1 MTKKKKNLNVE
12 SEEDSNFEVLT
23 AKEVSNKYTVA
34 ELRVILKENGL
45 STSGKKKDLVER
57 VLPIL
62 NDDFGEASNEE
73 SEVEKVDLSPQVA
86 EDPVTSALSGFGI
99 NYDELAIKDKI
110 SEGGDTS
117 LNIEGFT
124 QNGLSMSDS
133 TMSIVA
139 ASDSSNVDL
148 KMNIPEVSYT
158 DFESTVFTFK
168 GLDLSILPSSVS
180 KSLELSALL
189 NSLEVITERD
199 YINLKDLDFI
209 FKAFPDENG
218 ITLDVKISNFL
229 YPNFNNGTFN
239 FENLDF
245 NMAIGADEQKL
256 NISINLPSLNLISK
270 DYKVSVSDLNL
281 NIALADLNLSD
292 LELSVSM
299 ADFKYT
305 NFDDVHVNMDNV
317 NVCLDPIVDASSFD
331 VVIGMDSFDFVGV
344 TFDELFPMLN
354 IDCVNFKNT
363 TDDGEFPVNMV
374 GHISPLDVYQMD
386 LLALAALLSSGFDID
401 TYTRNM
407 SSFYKGS
414 FVDADDMSSAGISD
428 LASGI
433 AGIFENFDYS
443 SLDSIVLDLSGLIDS
458 AGIDLA
464 EFGIDLS
471 DYDVSAISV
480 PEIVDALNNSVFS
493 IPAITSVLNL
503 LTSGL
508 ENIDLSTIV
517 IKIDFENF
525 DISGL
530 LASLNLSSEDISAI
544 LDMLENSDLDL
555 GKIFENFDYSILDT
569 IVLDLSGLIDSL
581 GIDLA
586 ALGIDIENLDLS
598 AIRLSEIMAI
608 LDTFE
613 FDMSTISAVLKLLGI
628 DVDEL
633 DLEGLIKSFDAEN
646 FDISA
651 LLASLN
657 ISLEDISAII
667 DMFNNSDLD
676 FEKIFENF
684 DYSCLDAIELNLS
697 GLIDSLGIDLAALG
711 IDLSDYDVSA
721 IKLSEIME
729 IFNNSEF
736 DMATISAVL
745 KLLGLDVEKL
755 DLEGLITSFDAE
767 NFDMSSLLA
776 SLNLEK
782 LDIEGITSM
791 FENSDI
797 DWESMFENCDYSSLD
812 GMVLDLSGL
821 IDSAGIDLAE
831 FGIDESDYDF
841 SAISLPDLIGIFNN
855 PDYDMSEFDLSSID
869 IGGLDVSSLIASFD
883 AENFDISPVLASL
896 NISSEDLS
904 AIIEIFNNP
913 DLNLDAVFENC
924 DHSCFGAIELNLSG
938 LIDSLGIDLADLG
951 IDLSDYD
958 LSAIKLSDLID
969 ILNNCEFDM
978 STLAA
983 LLKLVGVDVDDLDL
997 EGLIA
1002 SFDVENFDISAIL
1015 AGLNLSSDD
1024 LSKILEIF
1032 TNSDIDLDAIFR
1044 NFDYSCFGAIV
1055 LDLSGLIDSLGIDLA
1070 ALGIDLSDYDVSA
1083 ISLSDLIDIFNN
1095 YEFDMSTVAVLLK
1108 LAGLEI
1114 DDLDLEGLIKSIDFE
1129 NIDMSA
1135 LLASF
1140 NISLDDLTAISEM
1153 FENPDFDL
1161 AAMLENC
1168 DYSCLDAVVLDLSE
1182 VVGSVDIDFDSLD
1195 INLKGYD
1202 LSEIRLSDVIDI
1214 LRNSEF
1220 VMTAANALLKVG
1232 YINWDELDMS
1242 GLIVSFDVDEL
1253 DMSALL
1259 TSLDVAGFDIEVI
1272 LSILD
1277 MYGFDLSEFL
1287 NQFLGMFMKTAAP
1300 EIADSSDDK

>member
-1 MTKKKKNLNVE
+1 MAKKKKNLNVE
-12 SEEDSNFEVLT
+12 SVDDSNSEALT
-23 AKEVSNKYTVA
+23 AEEISKKYTVA
-34 ELRVILKENGL
+34 ELRAILKENGL

-62 NDDFGEASNEE
+62 NDDSSEAS
-73 SEVEKVDLSPQVA
+73 SEDSEAEKVDLSSQVT
-86 EDPVTSALSGFGI
+86 EEPITSALSGFGI
-99 NYDELAIKDKI
+99 NYDELDIKDKI
-110 SEGGDTS
+110 SEGDDTS

-148 KMNIPEVSYT
+148 KMNIPELSYT

-168 GLDLSILPSSVS
+168 DLDLSILPSSNPQ
-180 KSLELSALL
+180 SLEFSALL
-189 NSLEVITERD
+189 DSLDVITEKN
-199 YINLKDLDFI
+199 YVNLKDLNLI
-209 FKAFPDENG
+209 LKAFPDENG
-218 ITLDVKISNFL
+218 IALDINIKSFL

-239 FENLDF
+239 FKDLDF
-245 NMAIGADEQKL
+245 SMAIGADGQQL
-256 NISINLPSLNLISK
+256 NISIRLPSLNLISK

-281 NIALADLNLSD
+281 NIALDELNLSD
-292 LELSVSM
+292 FDLSISM
-299 ADFKYT
+299 SDFKYT

-317 NVCLDPIVDASSFD
+317 NVSLEPIVDATSFD
-331 VVIGMDSFDFVGV
+331 VVIRMDSFDFAGV

-354 IDCVNFKNT
+354 IDTAIFKNT
-363 TDDGEFPVNMV
+363 AADGEFPVNMI
-374 GHISPLDVYQMD
+374 GHISPLDVYQLD
-386 LLALAALLSSGFDID
+386 LLALGALLSSGFDMD
-401 TYTRNM
+401 AYNRGM
-407 SSFYKGS
+407 YGYGGS
-414 FVDADDMSSAGISD
+414 GDAAEISGASISD
-428 LASGI
+428 LAFGI
-433 AGIFENFDYS
+433 TDILENFDYS
-443 SLDSIVLDLSGLIDS
+443 SLDGIVLNLSGLVES

-471 DYDVSAISV
+471 DYDLSAISV
-480 PEIVDALNNSVFS
+480 PEIMDALNNSVFS
-493 IPAITSVLNL
+493 LPAITSVLNI
-503 LTSGL
+503 LTMDL
-508 ENIDLSTIV
+508 ENLDLSSIV
-517 IKIDFENF
+517 IKIDLENF

-530 LASLNLSSEDISAI
+530 LASLNLSSEDVCAI
-544 LDMLENSDLDL
+544 LDMLDNSDLDL
-555 GKIFENFDYSILDT
+555 EKIFENFDYSILDT

-586 ALGIDIENLDLS
+586 DLGMGLENLDLS
-598 AIRLSEIMAI
+598 AIRLSEIMVI
-608 LDTFE
+608 LDNFE
-613 FDMSTISAVLKLLGI
+613 FDMSTISALVKLLGI

-633 DLEGLIKSFDAEN
+633 DLDGLIKSFDAEN

-684 DYSCLDAIELNLS
+684 DYSCLDAIEFNLS
-697 GLIDSLGIDLAALG
+697 GLIDSLGIDLADLG
-711 IDLSDYDVSA
+711 MDLSDYDLSA
-721 IKLSEIME
+721 IKLSEIMA
-729 IFNNSEF
+729 ILDNFEF
-736 DMATISAVL
+736 DMSTISALL

-755 DLEGLITSFDAE
+755 DLEGLIASFDAE

-776 SLNLEK
+776 SLNLEE
-782 LDIEGITSM
+782 LDIEGITAM

-841 SAISLPDLIGIFNN
+841 SAITVPELVGIFNN

-869 IGGLDVSSLIASFD
+869 IAGLDVSSLVASFD
-883 AENFDISPVLASL
+883 AENFDISALLASL
-896 NISSEDLS
+896 NISSEDIS

-913 DLNLDAVFENC
+913 DLDLTAMFENA
-924 DHSCFGAIELNLSG
+924 DYSCFGAIELNLTG
-938 LIDSLGIDLADLG
+938 LIDSLGFDLADLG

-969 ILNNCEFDM
+969 IFNNCEFDM
-978 STLAA
+978 ATLAA
-983 LLKLVGVDVDDLDL
+983 LLKLVGIDVGDLDL

-1015 AGLNLSSDD
+1015 ASLNLSSED
-1024 LSKILEIF
+1024 LSKILDIF
-1032 TNSDIDLDAIFR
+1032 TNLDLDAIFR

-1083 ISLSDLIDIFNN
+1083 ITLSDLMDIFSNF
-1095 YEFDMSTVAVLLK
+1095 EFDLSTVAVLLK
-1108 LAGLEI
+1108 LVGLDI
-1114 DDLDLEGLIKSIDFE
+1114 GDLDLEGLIKSIDFE
-1129 NIDMSA
+1129 NIDMDA

-1140 NISLDDLTAISEM
+1140 NISLDDLSAISEM

-1161 AAMLENC
+1161 AAMLENI
-1168 DYSCLDAVVLDLSE
+1168 DYSCLDAVVLDLSG
-1182 VVGSVDIDFDSLD
+1182 VIGSVDIDLDSLD
-1195 INLKGYD
+1195 IKVSGYD
-1202 LSEIRLSDVIDI
+1202 LSAIKLSECIDI

-1220 VMTAANALLKVG
+1220 IMTAANALLKVG
-1232 YINWDELDMS
+1232 NINWDELDMS
-1242 GLIVSFDVDEL
+1242 GLIVSFDVDEI

-1259 TSLDVAGFDIEVI
+1259 TSLDVPGLDIEGI
-1272 LSILD
+1272 LSMFD

-1287 NQFLGMFMKTAAP
+1287 NQFLGMFMQSAAP
-1300 EIADSSDDK
+1300 EIADAPDKE